1 MYSIVLMTALTTAP
15 QAPEFNGYFRD
26 LIQSRGCY
34 DSGESRS
41 SGGTG
46 SCQGLFGGRI
56 RAFFSFGGSC
66 YGSCSGR
73 GNGCYS
79 SGQSCNGNAPSYA
92 CNGSVPAYSCNGAP
106 SYSCNGGMAYAPSFS
121 CSGGGMENSAP
132 MMDYGSPYA
141 TPSPAYYSG
150 PIVSSGCFGAGMGMP
165 SGPMTYQ
172 GTPSGQGY
180 QTSPDAMIP
189 NPNLPN
195 NGAPY
200 ATPMV
205 VPPPEVRDERYY
217 MKNQLPQ
224 PGSTVSSRATVIVK
238 LPADAKLF
246 AEGRPLT
253 LTSAER
259 SFVTPELPT
268 GREYSYTF
276 RVEYER
282 GGRTLSETQKVNVQ
296 AGKTANLEFN
306 DLVLGVAPKTNN
318 STPTATVKSGAY
330 PTSKPTAPVTM
341 PSSERARITV
351 KVPENATLYIDNRK
365 NESNGTVREF
375 TTPAVPA
382 GRDFS
387 YTMALETMKDGRPE
401 QLTQKVIFRAG
412 EIVTVDLTTPPNT
425 ADRRAAN

>member
-1 MYSIVLMTALTTAP
+1 
-15 QAPEFNGYFRD
+15 
-26 LIQSRGCY
+26 
-34 DSGESRS
+34 
-41 SGGTG
+41 
-46 SCQGLFGGRI
+46 
-56 RAFFSFGGSC
+56 
-66 YGSCSGR
+66 
-73 GNGCYS
+73 
-79 SGQSCNGNAPSYA
+79 
-92 CNGSVPAYSCNGAP
+92 
-106 SYSCNGGMAYAPSFS
+106 
-121 CSGGGMENSAP
+121 MENSAP

-150 PIVSSGCFGAGMGMP
+150 PISSAGCFGAGMGMA

-172 GTPSGQGY
+172 GMPSGQGL
-180 QTSPDAMIP
+180 QSAPDSMIP

-195 NGAPY
+195 NGAPF
-200 ATPMV
+200 APPM
-205 VPPPEVRDERYY
+205 VPPPDVRDERFY

-224 PGSTVSSRATVIVK
+224 PGSAASSRATVIVK
-238 LPADAKLF
+238 LPTDAKLF

-259 SFVTPELPT
+259 SFVTPELPN

-282 GGRTLSETQKVNVQ
+282 GGRKLSETQKINVQ

-306 DLVLGVAPKTNN
+306 DLIIGAAPKTNN
-318 STPTATVKSGAY
+318 NSTSTATVKSGAY
-330 PTSKPTAPVTM
+330 PTSKPTAPVTV

-351 KVPENATLYIDNRK
+351 KVPENATLYIDNKK

-375 TTPAVPA
+375 TTPVVPA

-412 EIVTVDLTTPPNT
+412 EMVSVDLTTPANA
-425 ADRRAAN
+425 ADRRASK